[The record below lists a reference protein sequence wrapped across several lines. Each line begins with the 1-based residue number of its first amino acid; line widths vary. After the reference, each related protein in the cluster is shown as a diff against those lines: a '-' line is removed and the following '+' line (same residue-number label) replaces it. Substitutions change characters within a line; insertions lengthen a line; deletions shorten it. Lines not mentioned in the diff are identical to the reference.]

1 MLLSLTSLLFCLV
14 ELFCRG
20 RKEKITWRWS
30 SGRIPWFYYPPPP
43 RYRPFGTLVE
53 IIGLVCAMAQSII
66 SAINY
71 SFCLRDHAA
80 PIKICVWPTIFS
92 FGLLCSRFMGEP
104 NEEGGESRTSDQDG
118 GDVALNQ
125 AIMEPLTPPDMQ
137 Q

>member
-1 MLLSLTSLLFCLV
+1 
-14 ELFCRG
+14 
-20 RKEKITWRWS
+20 
-30 SGRIPWFYYPPPP
+30 
-43 RYRPFGTLVE
+43 
-53 IIGLVCAMAQSII
+53 MAQSII